1 MAYADYDFYKNSYCG
16 DVLTEDNAKKWLTRA
31 SDEVDAVTF
40 HRLASGFPT
49 VESHAVRVRK
59 AVCAVAETLYRVDE
73 QRQAVSAAKDAQ
85 GNYRTAVT
93 SVSSGRE
100 SISYAS
106 NAAASSV
113 YAKAAADVSAL
124 SALILGDVVRYL
136 ANVPDANGVNLLY
149 AGVS

>member
-1 MAYADYDFYKNSYCG
+1 MAYADFEFYTKVYAG
-16 DVLTEDNAKKWLTRA
+16 DVLTGSNAEKWLARA
-31 SDEVDAVTF
+31 SDELDVVTF

-73 QRQAVSAAKDAQ
+73 ARRAMSAVQDER
-85 GNYRTAVT
+85 GNYHGPVT

-100 SISYAS
+100 SVSYAS
-106 NAAASSV
+106 NGKETV
-113 YAKAAADVSAL
+113 YAKAATDTAAL
-124 SALILGDVVRYL
+124 ASLILGDVVRYL
-136 ANVPDANGVNLLY
+136 GGVPDANGVNLLY

>member
-31 SDEVDAVTF
+31 SDEVDMITF

-49 VESHAVRVRK
+49 VDGHAVRVRK

-73 QRQAVSAAKDAQ
+73 QRQAMAAVKDGQ
-85 GNYRTAVT
+85 GNYHGPVT
-93 SVSSGRE
+93 TVSSGRE

-113 YAKAAADVSAL
+113 YAKAAADNAAL
-124 SALILGDVVRYL
+124 GALILGDVARYL
-136 ANVPDANGVNLLY
+136 AGVPDANGVNLLY

>member
-1 MAYADYDFYKNSYCG
+1 MAYADYKFYKDSYCG

-31 SDEVDAVTF
+31 SDEVDTLTF

-73 QRQAVSAAKDAQ
+73 ARQSMTATKDER
-85 GNYRTAVT
+85 GNYHGPVT

-106 NAAASSV
+106 NGKETV
-113 YAKAAADVSAL
+113 YAKAATDTAAL
-124 SALILGDVVRYL
+124 ASLILGDVVRYL
-136 ANVPDANGVNLLY
+136 GGVPDANGVNLLY

>member
-1 MAYADYDFYKNSYCG
+1 MAYADYEFYTSVYAG
-16 DVLTEDNAKKWLTRA
+16 DVLTEQNAEKWLTRA
-31 SDEVDAVTF
+31 SDEVDALTF

-59 AVCAVAETLYRVDE
+59 AVCAVAETLCRVDE
-73 QRQAVSAAKDAQ
+73 ARKAMSAVQDTQ
-85 GNYRTAVT
+85 GNYHGPVT

-106 NAAASSV
+106 NGNTSS
-113 YAKAAADVSAL
+113 YAKAAADTQAL
-124 SALILGDVVRYL
+124 SSLILGDVVRYL
-136 ANVPDANGVNLLY
+136 GGVSDANGVNLLY

>member
-1 MAYADYDFYKNSYCG
+1 MAYADYKFYTSVYAG
-16 DVLTEDNAKKWLTRA
+16 DVLTEQNAEKWLTRA

-59 AVCAVAETLYRVDE
+59 AVCAVAETLFRVDE
-73 QRQAVSAAKDAQ
+73 ARKAMSAVQDTQ
-85 GNYRTAVT
+85 GNYHGPVT

-106 NAAASSV
+106 NGSTSS
-113 YAKAAADVSAL
+113 YAKAAADTAVLAS
-124 SALILGDVVRYL
+124 LILGDVVRYL
-136 ANVPDANGVNLLY
+136 GGVPDANGVNLLY

>member
-1 MAYADYDFYKNSYCG
+1 MAYADYKFYTSVYAG
-16 DVLTEDNAKKWLTRA
+16 DMLTEQNANKWLTRA

-49 VESHAVRVRK
+49 EESYAVRVRK

-73 QRQAVSAAKDAQ
+73 ARRAMSAMQDAQ
-85 GNYRTAVT
+85 GNYHGPVT

-106 NAAASSV
+106 NGNTSM
-113 YAKAAADVSAL
+113 YAKAAADTTVLAS
-124 SALILGDVVRYL
+124 LILGDVVRYL
-136 ANVPDANGVNLLY
+136 GGVPDANGVNLLY